1 MHRDRNH
8 GTWPELKA
16 KRHNKFDNPKFDNPM
31 SDYPKFE
38 DALLDNLNVKH
49 DHLDG
54 ESHDIQKVKKD
65 RAARQLSRAKNMFKD
80 MSDYTDKNSENNSTE
95 LD

>member
-16 KRHNKFDNPKFDNPM
+16 KRHDKFDNPKFN
-31 SDYPKFE
+31 
-38 DALLDNLNVKH
+38 DAPLDSLNVMH
-49 DHLDG
+49 SHIDG

-65 RAARQLSRAKNMFKD
+65 RVAKQLSRVQNMFKD
-80 MSDYTDKNSENNSTE
+80 MSDYADKNSEIDSIE
-95 LD
+95 RG